1 VGHIYGCKLQID
13 FSCGAQSEEACNCP
27 HFDPKA
33 FIGCHWISVLSMG
46 IRWISMLSLSSLGS
60 QSFRYMLDSKALLGT
75 CLLGI
80 TIEGY
85 FHYHKSITSKVI
97 TS

>member
-1 VGHIYGCKLQID
+1 LSFRVVHKVRKLVIVLILT
-13 FSCGAQSEEACNCP
+13 
-27 HFDPKA
+27 PKA
-33 FIGCHWISVLSMG
+33 FIGCHWISVLSLG
-46 IRWISMLSLSSLGS
+46 IRWISMLSLGSLGS
-60 QSFRYMLDSKALLGT
+60 QSFRYVLDSKAFLGT

-97 TS
+97 TSL